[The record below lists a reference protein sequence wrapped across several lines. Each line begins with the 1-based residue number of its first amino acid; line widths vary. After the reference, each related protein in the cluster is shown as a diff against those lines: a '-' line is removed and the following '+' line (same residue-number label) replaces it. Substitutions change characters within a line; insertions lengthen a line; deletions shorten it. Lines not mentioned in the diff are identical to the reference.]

1 LAPIAQKQKK
11 PHQRRVI
18 SKSVGVAFIA
28 FLNRQSGH
36 SILVILFFSA
46 KKKKEAEKIKNQKAV
61 SILRQST
68 LVIIIT
74 IRFAAD

>member
-1 LAPIAQKQKK
+1 
-11 PHQRRVI
+11 
-18 SKSVGVAFIA
+18 VAFIA
-28 FLNRQSGH
+28 FLNRQSSH

-46 KKKKEAEKIKNQKAV
+46 KKKEAEKIKNQKAV